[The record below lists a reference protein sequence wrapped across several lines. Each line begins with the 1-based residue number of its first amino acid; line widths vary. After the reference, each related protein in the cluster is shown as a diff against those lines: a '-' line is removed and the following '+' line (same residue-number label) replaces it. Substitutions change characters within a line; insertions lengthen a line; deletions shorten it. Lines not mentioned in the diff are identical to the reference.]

1 MRRRCGSGIG
11 PGVGSAPERPSTPS
25 PAVDPLRAFVETGG
39 DLRIST
45 GWISGQKLGMFSA
58 AKIAANIRS
67 KGEILQT
74 LEFDHQNLWDFGE
87 ALECT
92 KKSLDGFYW
101 LLGGEFHHAKTGLK
115 TNQIDHIDHTLMDL
129 K

>member
-74 LEFDHQNLWDFGE
+74 LEIDHQNLWDFGE

-92 KKSLDGFYW
+92 KKSLAAWWRVSSCKNGSQNQSNRSYRSHFDGFKI
-101 LLGGEFHHAKTGLK
+101 AIK
-115 TNQIDHIDHTLMDL
+115 
-129 K
+129 